1 MTPASMKEMKKE
13 DTRNAVGLQRLQ
25 SEKREIEM
33 KDLFDPFHNPAD
45 NHKRHRDD
53 ETAQKTIPLLPDF
66 FFVYQFVLNL

>member
-1 MTPASMKEMKKE
+1 MAPTSVEEMKQE
-13 DTRNAVGLQRLQ
+13 NAWNAISMQRLQ

-45 NHKRHRDD
+45 DHKRHRDD